1 MLMLINNLV
10 NIKLLASLMLLWVR
24 TDCVSSLETIFIWLF
39 SKIVTM
45 GTQNLAKELPCHIV
59 LESYIMN
66 CIIKAM
72 RQLQGSWN
80 LYYQKTF
87 ICKI

>member
-45 GTQNLAKELPCHIV
+45 GTQNLAKELSFHIV

-66 CIIKAM
+66 CVIKAM
-72 RQLQGSWN
+72 RQLQGSWY

-87 ICKI
+87 ICKV